1 MFYLKGDLITE
12 GQRHHDKVVGILNG
26 KITFVGDAPLST
38 DAKVYETKGLI
49 CPGFV
54 DLHIHGVSGF
64 DFMDSGEVFGE
75 IANELPRFGV
85 TSFLATSRTAGL
97 PELIN
102 FLESAKGFKG
112 SPSSGA
118 QLLGVHIEGP
128 WISPRYPGA
137 QKKSLIRN
145 LTVEDVEQI
154 LLPFSDII
162 SIITLAPEEVG
173 DLSLIERLRSKGICL
188 SAGHTNA
195 TLEEIG
201 AAIKAGLTQTTHTF
215 NAMSRVHHR
224 EPGAGAASL
233 YYDELTCEVIADGLH
248 VHPGMIGLLF
258 KVKGRE
264 KMMLVSDCTGYNH
277 LEDGDYFY
285 RGKELVVIGH
295 KVTLKDGT
303 LAGSAVTLDEGV
315 KYAVDQCR
323 VPLED
328 AVYMAGKVPL
338 KAIGK
343 DAVKGSVKE
352 GFDADLVVLD
362 EELKVEMTIVNGEIV
377 YKNE

>member
-64 DFMDSGEVFGE
+64 DFMDSGVAFGE
-75 IANELPRFGV
+75 IANQLPRFGV

-102 FLESAKGFKG
+102 FLESAKGFMG

-128 WISPRYPGA
+128 WISPQYPGA
-137 QKKSLIRN
+137 QKKSLIRS
-145 LTVEDVEQI
+145 LTVEDVEHV
-154 LLPFSDII
+154 LLPYSDII
-162 SIITLAPEEVG
+162 SIITFAPEEVG
-173 DLSLIERLRSKGICL
+173 DLSLIEILRSKGICL

-201 AAIKAGLTQTTHTF
+201 AAIKVGLTQTTHTF

-224 EPGAGAASL
+224 EPGTAAASL

-264 KMMLVSDCTGYNH
+264 KMILVSDCTGYND
-277 LEDGDYFY
+277 LEDGEYSC
-285 RGKELVVIGH
+285 RGKDLIVTGH

-303 LAGSAVTLDEGV
+303 LAGSAITLDKGV
-315 KYAVDQCR
+315 KYAVEHCGI
-323 VPLED
+323 PLED
-328 AVYMAGKVPL
+328 AVYMAGRGPL

-343 DAVKGSVKE
+343 ETGKGKIE
-352 GFDADLVVLD
+352 KGFDADIVVLNQ
-362 EELKVEMTIVNGEIV
+362 ELSIEATIINGEVV
-377 YKNE
+377 YRK

>member
-1 MFYLKGDLITE
+1 MFYLKGDLITD

-38 DAKVYETKGLI
+38 DAIVYETKGLI

-64 DFMDSGEVFGE
+64 DFMDSGVAFGE
-75 IANELPRFGV
+75 IANQLPRFGV
-85 TSFLATSRTAGL
+85 TSFLAASRTAGL

-102 FLESAKGFKG
+102 FLESAKGFMG
-112 SPSSGA
+112 SPSSVA

-145 LTVEDVEQI
+145 LTVKDVEHV

-162 SIITLAPEEVG
+162 SIITLAPEEVE

-201 AAIKAGLTQTTHTF
+201 AAIKSGLTQTTHTF
-215 NAMSRVHHR
+215 NAMSPAHHR
-224 EPGAGAASL
+224 EPGTAAASL

-248 VHPGMIGLLF
+248 VHPGIIGLLF

-264 KMMLVSDCTGYNH
+264 KMILVSDCTGYND
-277 LEDGDYFY
+277 LEDGEYSC
-285 RGKELVVIGH
+285 RGKDLIVTGH

-303 LAGSAVTLDEGV
+303 LAGSAITLDKGV
-315 KYAVDQCR
+315 KYAVEDCGIS
-323 VPLED
+323 LED
-328 AVYMAGKVPL
+328 AVYMAGRGPL

-343 DAVKGSVKE
+343 ETGKGKIE
-352 GFDADLVVLD
+352 KGFDADIVVLD
-362 EELKVEMTIVNGEIV
+362 QELSIEATIIDGEVV
-377 YKNE
+377 YRK

>member
-12 GQRHHDKVVGILNG
+12 GQRHHDKVIGILNG

-38 DAKVYETKGLI
+38 DVKVYETKGLI

-64 DFMDSGEVFGE
+64 DFMDSGEAFGE

-85 TSFLATSRTAGL
+85 TSILATSRTAGL
-97 PELIN
+97 PELLN

-128 WISPRYPGA
+128 WISPKYPGA

-145 LTVEDVEQI
+145 LTVEDMEQI

-162 SIITLAPEEVG
+162 SIITLAPEEVR
-173 DLSLIERLRSKGICL
+173 DLSLIERLRSKGTCL

-201 AAIKAGLTQTTHTF
+201 AAIKVGLTQTTHTF

-224 EPGAGAASL
+224 EPGTAAASL

-264 KMMLVSDCTGYNH
+264 KMILVSDCTGYND
-277 LEDGDYFY
+277 LEDGEYSC
-285 RGKELVVIGH
+285 RGKDLIVTGH

-303 LAGSAVTLDEGV
+303 LAGSAITLDKGV
-315 KYAVDQCR
+315 KYAVEHCGIS
-323 VPLED
+323 LED
-328 AVYMAGKVPL
+328 AVYMAGRGPL
-338 KAIGK
+338 EAIGK
-343 DAVKGSVKE
+343 ETGKGKIE
-352 GFDADLVVLD
+352 KGFDADIVVLD
-362 EELKVEMTIVNGEIV
+362 QELSIEATIIDGEVV
-377 YKNE
+377 YRK